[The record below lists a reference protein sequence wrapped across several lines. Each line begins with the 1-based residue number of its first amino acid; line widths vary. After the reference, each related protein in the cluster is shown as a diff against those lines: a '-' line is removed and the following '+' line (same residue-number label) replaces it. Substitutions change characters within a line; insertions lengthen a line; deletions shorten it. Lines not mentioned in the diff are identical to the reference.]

1 MPNKKKLSAKRVR
14 IKACLEALTAEGLW
28 YQNPMSR

>member
-1 MPNKKKLSAKRVR
+1 MPSRKKLSANRVR
-14 IKACLEALTAEGLW
+14 MNACFEALTAEGLW